1 MKCFLKQ
8 DNNQHIKNFFLH
20 LKEKDK
26 RNLPTTIKFILFPD
40 KMTDNDFKFIK
51 YKINPIHRSNV
62 FNTLIKENEKYYLV
76 KEFDSV
82 VPSLAV
88 AYAHSK
94 YGYGYYTVFI
104 DIDGNKSV
112 KGANFSNLRFNFFKQ
127 KFLKTFTTY
136 EETIMAYLNSIQFKY
151 IHFDLDIDDN
161 LIVSN
166 KTEYEIDKNQKVIT
180 SHNPICVNEMGYP
193 DPYFEPKDEQEELI
207 KDYTIF
213 YLNEIKAADDDK

>member
-8 DNNQHIKNFFLH
+8 DNNHYIKNFFLH
-20 LKEKDK
+20 IEEKDK
-26 RNLPTTIKFILFPD
+26 RNLPATIKFILFPD
-40 KMTDNDFKFIK
+40 KMTDNDFNFIK

-94 YGYGYYTVFI
+94 YGHGYYTVFI

-112 KGANFSNLRFNFFKQ
+112 KDANFSDLRFNFFKQ
-127 KFLKTFTTY
+127 TFLKTFTTY

>member
-1 MKCFLKQ
+1 MLAETSFLLWFYILYCFRSF
-8 DNNQHIKNFFLH
+8 NHCKN
-20 LKEKDK
+20 E
-26 RNLPTTIKFILFPD
+26 T
-40 KMTDNDFKFIK
+40 
-51 YKINPIHRSNV
+51 SNHYCY
-62 FNTLIKENEKYYLV
+62 NKENEKYYLV

-127 KFLKTFTTY
+127 TFLKTFTTY

-193 DPYFEPKDEQEELI
+193 DGSSLLHI
-207 KDYTIF
+207 
-213 YLNEIKAADDDK
+213 LV